1 MRSYSTLTIVDIS
14 ISCLSQRL
22 IIFLLVLVHFQF
34 SAPEILLGETS
45 YSTAVDMWS
54 VGCIFG
60 ELILNEPIFQAKGEM
75 ELIAMVCIIYSTRL
89 SPLPID
95 FGVLIYWL

>member
-1 MRSYSTLTIVDIS
+1 M
-14 ISCLSQRL
+14 SCSS
-22 IIFLLVLVHFQF
+22 

-75 ELIAMVCIIYSTRL
+75 ELIAMVCVDSFIQFYHLFPRTLYCLNS
-89 SPLPID
+89 D
-95 FGVLIYWL
+95 EAFG

>member
-1 MRSYSTLTIVDIS
+1 
-14 ISCLSQRL
+14 
-22 IIFLLVLVHFQF
+22 
-34 SAPEILLGETS
+34 
-45 YSTAVDMWS
+45 MWS

-75 ELIAMVCIIYSTRL
+75 ELIAMVRIIYSTRL